1 MEIFGIQLEVWQVW
15 VLLGI
20 LAFILEIFTPAFVA
34 ACLGIG
40 LILGGVAAATG
51 LNYTWQLVFF
61 SIGTAF
67 SFFAIRPL
75 ILKVG
80 YKMSGGVKTN
90 ADSLIGRKGKVTETI
105 GSDEG
110 NGYVAIDGDVWRA
123 VSETGEKIKKG
134 NKVEV
139 ISRDSIIVTVRLAQ

>member
-1 MEIFGIQLEVWQVW
+1 MEIFGIQLEEWQVW

-20 LAFILEIFTPAFVA
+20 LAFIIEIFTPAFVA

-40 LILGGVAAATG
+40 LILGGVASGIG

-61 SIGTAF
+61 SAGTAL
-67 SFFAIRPL
+67 SFFAIRPF
-75 ILKVG
+75 ILKIG
-80 YKMSGGVKTN
+80 YRMSGSVKTN

-105 GSDEG
+105 GADEG

-123 VSETGEKIKKG
+123 VSEDGEKIKKG
-134 NKVEV
+134 NKVKV
-139 ISRDSIIVTVRLAQ
+139 VGRDSIIVTVKPI